1 MWTVWGRVKDGLK
14 GSRLSNKWKAGIVE
28 ATDFSSLL
36 YDCQVRV
43 WWARGEIKE
52 ARKELKRFL
61 KRLEREWWRGVIEEC
76 ECQG

>member
-1 MWTVWGRVKDGLK
+1 MEG
-14 GSRLSNKWKAGIVE
+14 
-28 ATDFSSLL
+28 
-36 YDCQVRV
+36 CQVRV